1 MNILG
6 FDTAGSA
13 CSVALLR
20 GDAVAASRF
29 EAMAR
34 GHAEALMPM
43 IQEVLG
49 EASVMFEDLD
59 ALAVTVGPGSFTGL
73 RVGLATARGLSLAR
87 SLPLVGATTL
97 ETVAFGVFCPDGAAD
112 RDGMHVMSAMET
124 RREDI
129 YVQTFSAPTE
139 AASEPVAA
147 MPEDIEA
154 TAPPGP
160 LVIAGDAA
168 RRAFS
173 AFGRSRCDVRI
184 SEEDTAVD
192 ARRLVRLARRRA
204 ARWGLPNSGDRPV
217 PLYIHPPRASLPAN
231 QGRLRP

>member
-13 CSVALLR
+13 CSVALLH
-20 GDAVAASRF
+20 DDVVVASRF

-43 IQEVLG
+43 VVEVLA
-49 EASVMFEDLD
+49 EAATDFAKLD

-73 RVGLATARGLSLAR
+73 RVGLATARGLSLAQD
-87 SLPLVGATTL
+87 LPVVGATTL
-97 ETVAFGVFCPDGAAD
+97 ETVAFGVFCPDDGAD
-112 RDGMHVMSAMET
+112 RDGMHVMSAMDT
-124 RREDI
+124 RREDV
-129 YVQTFSAPTE
+129 YVQTFSAATR
-139 AASEPVAA
+139 AVSKARAV
-147 MPEDIEA
+147 MPEDIKA
-154 TAPPGP
+154 MAPRGP

-168 RRAFS
+168 WRAV
-173 AFGRSRCDVRI
+173 AVFGRSRRDVHV
-184 SEEDTAVD
+184 SEADTAVD
-192 ARRLVRLARRRA
+192 ARRLVRLAGRRA
-204 ARWGLPNSGDRPV
+204 AREGLPRQKDRPA